1 MIKVTIGQKTYEY
14 EDGTTLYEIAREH
27 QSEYKHQIILAKCN
41 GTLSELSKVLVE
53 NCNIAFVTTASFAGN
68 ECYRRSATF
77 LMLKAFYAVAGRNNI
92 EKISVHCSVSKGYY
106 CQVFGNVEVDDKL
119 LKNVRNE
126 MIKLC
131 KRDILIQKESIPTA
145 KAIKKFERYGMK
157 DKIHLL
163 KYRRS
168 SAVNIYRI
176 EGFEDYFYGYMA
188 YSTGILKYFD
198 LIKYDEGFVL
208 QLPTKEEPEV
218 VPEFVPRNKVYNVI
232 KKSTDWAE
240 MIGVP
245 TIGYLNDKITDGSMN
260 NIMMVQEALQE
271 KRIGDVAADI
281 ASRENV
287 KVVMIAGPSSSGKT
301 SFSHRLSIQLMAQG
315 LKPHP
320 ISVDNYCVNREDT
333 PRDADGKLDYEVIE
347 ALDVKFFNEQMT
359 DLLAGKEVELPI
371 FDFVSG
377 KRKFNGDYL
386 KLGEDDVLVI
396 EGIHCLNDKMS
407 YSLPDDKKY
416 KIYISALTQLNL
428 DNHNRIAT
436 TDVRKVRRIVR
447 DYLSR
452 GYGAEETLMMWPS
465 IKRGERKNIFVYQ
478 EEADAM
484 FNSTLVY
491 ELCVLKPYAI
501 KELEKIKPGSPVYN
515 EAVRLKSFL
524 NFFKEIEFSDVP
536 ENSILREFIG
546 GSCFYTY

>member
-53 NCNIAFVTTASFAGN
+53 NCNIAFVTTASFVGN

-157 DKIHLL
+157 DKVHLL

-301 SFSHRLSIQLMAQG
+301 SFSHRLSIQLSAHG

-320 ISVDNYCVNREDT
+320 IAVDNYFVDREHTPLDEFGEKNYECLEAIDT
-333 PRDADGKLDYEVIE
+333 KQ
-347 ALDVKFFNEQMT
+347 FNEDMLN
-359 DLLAGKEVELPI
+359 LL
-371 FDFVSG
+371 SG
-377 KRKFNGDYL
+377 KNVDLPTFNFKTGCREYRGDQL
-386 KLGEDDVLVI
+386 QLGKDDILVI
-396 EGIHCLNDKMS
+396 EGIHGLNDKLS
-407 YSLPDDKKY
+407 YALPKESKF
-416 KIYISALTQLNL
+416 KIYISALTQLNI
-428 DNHNRIAT
+428 DEHNRIPT
-436 TDVRKVRRIVR
+436 TDGRLIRRIVR
-447 DYLSR
+447 DARTR
-452 GYGAEETLMMWPS
+452 GTSAKDTIARWPS
-465 IKRGERKNIFVYQ
+465 VRRGEEQNIFPFQ
-478 EEADAM
+478 EEADVM
-484 FNSTLVY
+484 FNSALVY
-491 ELCVLKPYAI
+491 ELACLKVYAEPLLFGI
-501 KELEKIKPGSPVYN
+501 DKSEPEYQEAKRLLKFLDYFVPVPS
-515 EAVRLKSFL
+515 EG
-524 NFFKEIEFSDVP
+524 VP
-536 ENSILREFIG
+536 FNSLLREFIG
-546 GSCFYTY
+546 GSCFNV

>member
-157 DKIHLL
+157 DKVHLL

-396 EGIHCLNDKMS
+396 EGIHCLNDKLS
-407 YSLPDDKKY
+407 YSLPVESKF
-416 KIYISALTQLNL
+416 KIYISALTQLNI
-428 DNHNRIAT
+428 DEHNRVT
-436 TDVRKVRRIVR
+436 STDVRLIRRMVR
-447 DYLSR
+447 DLRTR
-452 GYGAEETLMMWPS
+452 GASPTRTLDMWESVRKGEE
-465 IKRGERKNIFVYQ
+465 KNIFPYQ
-478 EEADAM
+478 ECADVVVNSAM
-484 FNSTLVY
+484 SY
-491 ELCVLKPYAI
+491 ELFVLKPYV
-501 KELEKIKPGSPVYN
+501 EPLLYSVSEDDPEYY
-515 EAVRLKSFL
+515 EAKRLLKFL
-524 NFFKEIEFSDVP
+524 KYFLSCSSEFVP
-536 ENSILREFIG
+536 MDSVLREFVG
-546 GSCFYTY
+546 GGCFKI